1 MKTVEL
7 KVTGMHCVHCEANVA
22 NLLEQ
27 VEGVEKAVADRTHDR
42 VLVRLTNDDL
52 DVDRLIHAVESDPDK
67 GFKAEEVKE

>member
-1 MKTVEL
+1 M
-7 KVTGMHCVHCEANVA
+7 
-22 NLLEQ
+22 LEK

-52 DVDRLIHAVESDPDK
+52 DVNRLIHAVESDPDK